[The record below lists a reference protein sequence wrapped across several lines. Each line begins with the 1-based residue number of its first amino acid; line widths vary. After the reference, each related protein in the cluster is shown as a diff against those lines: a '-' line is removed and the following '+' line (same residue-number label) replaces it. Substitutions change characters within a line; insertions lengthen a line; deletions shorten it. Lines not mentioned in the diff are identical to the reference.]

1 MSLQGQYPE
10 FTKWSLVLL
19 SHWPDLGPR
28 VVREVG
34 KLVFIL
40 GGHVLARKGGGV
52 LITNYKVKEKEVKDT
67 RRP

>member
-1 MSLQGQYPE
+1 M
-10 FTKWSLVLL
+10 
-19 SHWPDLGPR
+19 

-40 GGHVLARKGGGV
+40 GGHVLARNGGGGV

>member
-1 MSLQGQYPE
+1 M
-10 FTKWSLVLL
+10 
-19 SHWPDLGPR
+19 